1 MESIPDGVQRRQHP
15 GGLELLEISNAQ
27 ASAELAL
34 QGGQLL
40 QWTPQG
46 QRPVVW
52 LSPAAKLLPG
62 KAVRGGVP
70 VCWPWFGAH
79 QQHPGFPAHGYART
93 ALWELTEIR
102 QSSDGATCLALR
114 LQAGPASPEWWPYDS
129 SLELHIRVGTAL
141 ELELVTRNNGNATF
155 RFSAALHS
163 YFAVSDVR
171 QASIGGLDG
180 CSYLDKT
187 DGNRPCRQSG
197 PVAIAGEVDR
207 VYLNSS
213 ADCLIHDPAWQRHI
227 RVEKRGSQS
236 TVVWNPWRDKA
247 AQLGDLGEDGYLRM
261 LCLESA
267 NVADDSIT
275 LPPGGE
281 HRLWVRYSIQPDA

>member
-1 MESIPDGVQRRQHP
+1 MHGLADGVQRRQDP
-15 GGLELLEISNAQ
+15 GGLELLGVANDQ
-27 ASAELAL
+27 ASAGIAL

-40 QWTPQG
+40 HWTPAG
-46 QRPVVW
+46 EKPVIW

-70 VCWPWFGAH
+70 ICWPWFGAH
-79 QQHPGFPAHGYART
+79 EQNPGFPAHGYART
-93 ALWELTEIR
+93 APWQLTETR
-102 QSSDGATCLALR
+102 REDDGATCLALR
-114 LQAGPASPEWWPYDS
+114 LSAGPANADWWPHAP
-129 SLELHIRVGTAL
+129 SLELHIRIGTAL
-141 ELELVTRNNGNATF
+141 ELELVTRNEGSAAF
-155 RFSAALHS
+155 RFSTALHA

-171 QASIGGLDG
+171 QASIHGLDG

-197 PVAIAGEVDR
+197 PLTIAGEVDR
-207 VYLNSS
+207 VYQKTG
-213 ADCLIHDPAWQRHI
+213 ADCLIHDPGWQRRI
-227 RVEKRGSQS
+227 RVEKRGSHS

-281 HRLWVRYSIQPDA
+281 HRLWVRYSVLPA